1 MRASRRRL
9 TIRSTA
15 ATAALCLGLVVFGF
29 CRAEEQLYYFIDEL
43 GVKHYSNMRLEPRY
57 QPLVRMPELVSS
69 GPSTPSEEADDVAS
83 EPSDEYVEDDIDVNV
98 VQGDSK

>member
-1 MRASRRRL
+1 
-9 TIRSTA
+9 
-15 ATAALCLGLVVFGF
+15 LGLVVFGF

-69 GPSTPSEEADDVAS
+69 GPSTPSEEADDVTS
-83 EPSDEYVEDDIDVNV
+83 EPSDAEYVEGDIDVTV
-98 VQGDSK
+98 VQHDSK